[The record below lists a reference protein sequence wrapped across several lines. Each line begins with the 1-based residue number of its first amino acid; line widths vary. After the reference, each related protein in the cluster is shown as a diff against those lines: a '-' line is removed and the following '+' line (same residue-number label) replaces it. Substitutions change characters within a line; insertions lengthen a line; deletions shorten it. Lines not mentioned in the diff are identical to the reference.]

1 MDIGDEQ
8 LAHLLTLARL
18 ELEPD
23 EAARVKHDLSRVL
36 EYFETLA
43 ELDTAGVEPLVRPL
57 PVENALRSDVP
68 DAPLARQTA
77 LSVGRTDADGRFIV
91 PRTVDEGN

>member
-18 ELEPD
+18 EIDPE
-23 EAARVKHDLSRVL
+23 EAARVKHDLNRVL
-36 EYFETLA
+36 EYFATLS
-43 ELDTAGVEPLVRPL
+43 ELDTTGVEPLVRPL

-68 DAPLARQTA
+68 EPPLERKSA
-77 LSVGRTDADGRFIV
+77 LSLGRADSDGRFIV